1 MIIYYYLHDSRHSK
15 HKKQID
21 RAVKKTN
28 NDCHLV
34 TCFATTVTSAQDVP
48 SHRGNIRD

>member
-15 HKKQID
+15 HKKQLD
-21 RAVKKTN
+21 RAVNKN

-34 TCFATTVTSAQDVP
+34 TCFATTVTSAQDMP